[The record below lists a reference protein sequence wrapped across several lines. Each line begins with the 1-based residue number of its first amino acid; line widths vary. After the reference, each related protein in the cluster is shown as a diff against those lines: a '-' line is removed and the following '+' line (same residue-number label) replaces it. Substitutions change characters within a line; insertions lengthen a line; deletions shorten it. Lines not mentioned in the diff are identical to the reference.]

1 MFAMV
6 IEIEAFFGDCYLW
19 GKECNFSEIKKQ
31 MDQILSEV
39 NETDFVDIFCA
50 RFGYDKIAFAD
61 RCVDVV
67 IDLDTHKIYKP
78 QNAKTFCG
86 YRKE

>member
-1 MFAMV
+1 MV
-6 IEIEAFFGDCYLW
+6 IEVEAFFGDCYLW
-19 GKECNFSEIKKQ
+19 GKESDFSEIKKQ

-39 NETDFVDIFCA
+39 NETDFVD
-50 RFGYDKIAFAD
+50 
-61 RCVDVV
+61 
-67 IDLDTHKIYKP
+67 THKIYKP

>member
-1 MFAMV
+1 MI
-6 IEIEAFFGDCYLW
+6 IEVKAFFGDCYLW
-19 GKECNFSEIKKQ
+19 GKGSNLSEIKKK

-39 NETDFVDIFCA
+39 SEAEFADAFCA
-50 RFGYDKIAFAD
+50 RFGYERIVLAEK
-61 RCVDVV
+61 CTDVV

-78 QNAKTFCG
+78 QTASTFCG

>member
-1 MFAMV
+1 MV
-6 IEIEAFFGDCYLW
+6 IEVEAFFGDCYLW
-19 GKECNFSEIKKQ
+19 GKGNNFSEIKKQ

-39 NETDFVDIFCA
+39 SETEFADAFCA
-50 RFGYDKIAFAD
+50 RFGYERIAFTEK
-61 RCVDVV
+61 CTDVV

-78 QNAKTFCG
+78 QTTGTFCD